1 MGGEGLPSLASAS
14 LEPPTTTWVE
24 FERRRSMGRGDWRG
38 DSVGD
43 MLRGEEGE
51 GVDAAVVTG
60 GGGDTRRRDTAGD
73 AGGEG

>member
-1 MGGEGLPSLASAS
+1 
-14 LEPPTTTWVE
+14 
-24 FERRRSMGRGDWRG
+24 MGRGDWRG